1 MTTLRATALLCIGI
15 LLQSLTGCYNSFRV
29 PSDEFR
35 KLQSAQAV
43 AEDGKL
49 EGKITGE
56 ERTKLVARAENE
68 SVFVKSEKEETV
80 RVARETK
87 LFVRSE
93 GGRRYQVTPFN
104 FSMVSSQLVASDR
117 DYLLPLNE
125 IQSFEIDHMSTGKT
139 IFLTSLGVIGGVAAI
154 VVIIATA
161 GVKST
166 N

>member
-1 MTTLRATALLCIGI
+1 MTNLRATALLCIGI
-15 LLQSLTGCYNSFRV
+15 VLLTSTGCYNSYRV

-43 AEDGKL
+43 ADDGKL
-49 EGKITGE
+49 EGKITTD

-68 SVFVKSEKEETV
+68 SVEVKSEKEETV
-80 RVARETK
+80 RVARDTK

-125 IQSFEIDHMSTGKT
+125 IQSFEVDHMSTTKT
-139 IFLTSLGVIGGVAAI
+139 IALTSLGVIGGVAAI
-154 VVIIATA
+154 VVIIVTS